1 MTSQYN
7 GEHNNNQNEQ
17 KSFNQK
23 HITDQVRVTTL
34 LLIHYLVLT
43 RLNND
48 SVNTKHKQTN
58 KVGICWHLS
67 CMLNELIS
75 QWIQKPP
82 KSWQLPKEKNTLRAT
97 CLQIFIVMNISK
109 GVKIL
114 TFLTISFLARTLHFF
129 LWLEILS
136 HGDYLIVIFWFNIF
150 SCVCVF
156 VV

>member
-58 KVGICWHLS
+58 KVGICWQF
-67 CMLNELIS
+67 ELYVKWTDITMN
-75 QWIQKPP
+75 PETP
-82 KSWQLPKEKNTLRAT
+82 KKLTTPQRKKCRKTDLLA
-97 CLQIFIVMNISK
+97 NIHCYEYFK
-109 GVKIL
+109 RCENI
-114 TFLTISFLARTLHFF
+114 
-129 LWLEILS
+129 
-136 HGDYLIVIFWFNIF
+136 DIF
-150 SCVCVF
+150 SNFFSGSYTAFLFMVGDF
-156 VV
+156 VTW

>member
-48 SVNTKHKQTN
+48 SVNTKHKQT
-58 KVGICWHLS
+58 KWAFVDSLS
-67 CMLNELIS
+67 WMLNELIS

-114 TFLTISFLARTLHFF
+114 TFLAISFLARTLHFF

>member
-48 SVNTKHKQTN
+48 SVNTKQTN
-58 KVGICWHLS
+58 KVGIC
-67 CMLNELIS
+67 
-75 QWIQKPP
+75 
-82 KSWQLPKEKNTLRAT
+82 
-97 CLQIFIVMNISK
+97 
-109 GVKIL
+109 
-114 TFLTISFLARTLHFF
+114 
-129 LWLEILS
+129 
-136 HGDYLIVIFWFNIF
+136 
-150 SCVCVF
+150 
-156 VV
+156 

>member
-48 SVNTKHKQTN
+48 SVNTKHKQT
-58 KVGICWHLS
+58 KWAFVDSLS
-67 CMLNELIS
+67 CMLDELIS
-75 QWIQKPP
+75 Q
-82 KSWQLPKEKNTLRAT
+82 
-97 CLQIFIVMNISK
+97 
-109 GVKIL
+109 
-114 TFLTISFLARTLHFF
+114 
-129 LWLEILS
+129 
-136 HGDYLIVIFWFNIF
+136 
-150 SCVCVF
+150 
-156 VV
+156 

>member
-7 GEHNNNQNEQ
+7 GEKNNNQNEQ

-48 SVNTKHKQTN
+48 SVNTKQT
-58 KVGICWHLS
+58 KWAFVDSLS

-114 TFLTISFLARTLHFF
+114 TFLAISFLARTLHFF